1 MAGETVPSEAAPEGR
16 LAAKARLPLPE
27 AKSID
32 FSTDRLSIPR
42 CYTGWCGT
50 HNYL

>member
-1 MAGETVPSEAAPEGR
+1 MAEEAVPSEAAPEGR
-16 LAAKARLPLPE
+16 LAAKARPPLPR

-32 FSTDRLSIPR
+32 FSADRLSIPR
-42 CYTGWCGT
+42 CYTGWCGA